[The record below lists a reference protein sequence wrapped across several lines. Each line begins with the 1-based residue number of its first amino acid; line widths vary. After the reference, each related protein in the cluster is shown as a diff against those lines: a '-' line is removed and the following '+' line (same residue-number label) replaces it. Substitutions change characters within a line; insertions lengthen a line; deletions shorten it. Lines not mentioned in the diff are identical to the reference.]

1 MMMRSA
7 LSPELGEVQEEL
19 KRITVGWASH
29 HRLDEARAAT
39 LRRRAAEL
47 CHQHYYAAI
56 PYYRRV
62 AERMDTSAHAPLEQ
76 IVERMLVPDD
86 IFKSYPARL
95 LDEGRWAEMTQWIS
109 RISAYELSV
118 DTADVETIDDWIAK
132 LAEAGLRL
140 VFSSGTSGQLS
151 FVPRDERT
159 WRAFTELP
167 FLHVAAHLADRGV
180 LPAWK
185 RTALRLAADHLAP
198 ADYASL
204 VQRYGLRGLEGFFFN
219 FSGGNQG
226 VQLVGQE
233 LGRLTKAACF
243 LYEKKMSAAAV
254 RAIVRG
260 PRSPREQ
267 ALVDE
272 LLDTTVRQKTANYDR
287 VLRALSRAA
296 ERRQRVVIFGT
307 PALMMELLEE
317 VQRRGLSL
325 ALPQGSTISYGG
337 GWKSFTGARVPEAEL
352 VRRLTTT
359 FGVAPAAISEGY
371 SMTEINGLFPRCAQG
386 RFHVPP
392 FLEAV
397 IYAEDLSLRQGPE
410 VRGTLG
416 VLDPFATSY
425 PGFVLT
431 GDNVS
436 LSRAPCPC
444 GLAGPSIL
452 RVERSPGKDVKGCG
466 GIMAAVNA

>member
-7 LSPELGEVQEEL
+7 LSPELCEIQEEL
-19 KRITVGWASH
+19 QRITVGWASR
-29 HRLDEARAAT
+29 HRLDEGGAAQ

-62 AERMDTSAHAPLEQ
+62 AERMDTGAYAPLEQ

-95 LDEGRWAEMTQWIS
+95 LDEGRWADMTRWIS
-109 RISAYELSV
+109 RISAYELSI
-118 DTADVETIDDWIAK
+118 DPAGIETIDAWIAR
-132 LAEAGLRL
+132 LSAAGLRL

-159 WRAFTELP
+159 WKAFTELP

-185 RTALRLAADHLAP
+185 RTALRVAADHLAP
-198 ADYASL
+198 ARYAGL

-233 LGRLTKAACF
+233 LGRLTKAAHF
-243 LYEKKMSAAAV
+243 LYQKKMSAAAV

-260 PRSPREQ
+260 PRGPREE
-267 ALVDE
+267 ALVDD

-287 VLRALSRAA
+287 VLGALCRAA
-296 ERRQRVVIFGT
+296 EERQRVVLFGT
-307 PALMMELLEE
+307 PALMMELLDE
-317 VQRRGLSL
+317 VARRGLRIPL
-325 ALPQGSTISYGG
+325 EPGSTISYGG
-337 GWKSFTGARVPEAEL
+337 GWKSFTGTRVPEAEL

-371 SMTEINGLFPRCAQG
+371 SMTEINGLFPRCPEG

-397 IYAEDLSLRQGPE
+397 IYAEDLSVKTGQE
-410 VRGTLG
+410 ARGTLG

-436 LSRAPCPC
+436 LRRAPCPC
-444 GLAGPSIL
+444 GLPGPSIL